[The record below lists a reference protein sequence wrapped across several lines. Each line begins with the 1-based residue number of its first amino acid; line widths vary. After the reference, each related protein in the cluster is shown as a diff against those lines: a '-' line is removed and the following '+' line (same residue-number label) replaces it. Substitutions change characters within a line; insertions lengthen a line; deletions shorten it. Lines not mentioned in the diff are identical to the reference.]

1 MSMCAV
7 FHQFTPAELY
17 IGITE
22 PINTVADTASE
33 APVTGFRATGYAF
46 LDLFLA
52 NLHQHGMHTANYH
65 AALLGIKKI
74 EFCFTLQT
82 LTGMTFTY
90 FTEAYILLMAK
101 DLLKGTKIDLKDV
114 SKRLGFGSYSGF
126 YRFMMRKGMGK
137 PSWV

>member
-7 FHQFTPAELY
+7 FHQFTPVELY

-22 PINTVADTASE
+22 PINTVADTAYE
-33 APVTGFRATGYAF
+33 VPAPGYAF

-52 NLHQHGMHTANYH
+52 NLHRHGMHTANYH
-65 AALLGIKKI
+65 AALLDIKKI

-82 LTGMTFTY
+82 LTGMTFTD
-90 FTEAYILLMAK
+90 FTEAYILLMAT
-101 DLLKGTKIDLKDV
+101 DLLKAPNKDLKLV

-126 YRFMMRKGMGK
+126 YRFMLRKGMGK
-137 PSWV
+137 PSRV